1 MLAIPPMTAT
11 QLWLTQIPI
20 AITSLATFIIA
31 WTGFRTMQRS
41 QAAAAAAASGAAKAA
56 DGAAKAADGAA
67 KAAAVLVAEVKTTL
81 VTTDNHVASKLDKI
95 QQIADD
101 THVLVN
107 NAMGQQLRMH
117 AQKARQVADLTKDP
131 LDIADAKLAEE
142 ALAVHLKK
150 QARVD
155 HAVQARVQADEV
167 KAKPK

>member
-1 MLAIPPMTAT
+1 VILEPIPLMTPT

-31 WTGFRTMQRS
+31 WTGFKNMQKT
-41 QAAAAAAASGAAKAA
+41 QAVAA
-56 DGAAKAADGAA
+56 DKADSAAKAADGAA
-67 KAAAVLVAEVKTTL
+67 KAAAVLVAEVKTNL
-81 VTTDNHVASKLDKI
+81 ATTDNHVSSKLDKI

-131 LDIADAKLAEE
+131 LDEADAKLAEE
-142 ALAVHLKK
+142 ALSLHLKK

-155 HAVQARVQADEV
+155 HAVQARVEADEN
-167 KAKPK
+167 KAK

>member
-1 MLAIPPMTAT
+1 LLIELPPMTMT
-11 QLWLTQIPI
+11 QLLATQIPI
-20 AITSLATFIIA
+20 GITSLATFIIA

-41 QAAAAAAASGAAKAA
+41 QAAAADK
-56 DGAAKAADGAA
+56 ADGAA

-81 VTTDNHVASKLDKI
+81 VTTDSHVSSKLDKI

-131 LDIADAKLAEE
+131 LDIADANLAEE
-142 ALAVHLKK
+142 ALSVHLKK

-155 HAVQARVQADEV
+155 HAVQARVEADEN
-167 KAKPK
+167 KNK